1 MDLNSESIFK
11 WVFSILFF
19 PTFFQKA
26 FVVFAWGAGDFYW
39 AMLLKRIFLLLPVF
53 AFIAGCWI
61 SITTL
66 ITLLFRP
73 NRQNL
78 FVALIIT
85 WWDLGKT
92 IFSFWAGIVKFVFI
106 LLHSVLVLLKIAILG
121 IWSIIQTILIAP
133 FRFLGRL
140 GRNFFGSSV
149 PVIAVILTVLWCIIE
164 TSIFTFV
171 TTPLVID
178 VFSNI
183 TGDQLQEYAIQI
195 PLFIFLFFIVLG
207 SYAVLSTFLDTVKS
221 KKISSIFGITV
232 IEIVVLLVE
241 VLFLYREFVDALVPW
256 FAQYSDNF
264 NLGIF
269 GTLAIACFVWFGV
282 RSLSWFLFASYGTP
296 TLLKIIQ
303 GKAIIDKEA
312 VTTSKPVAE
321 DKMTS
326 FFEAIKNETEWI
338 KQRGEEL
345 ISAIMLPP
353 LQIIAATINFAI
365 LLITSKHLFE
375 LPFNSFADITSSKS
389 IISNIAQEKKR
400 GQSKKRTPKNL
411 TLTKTEGQND

>member
-1 MDLNSESIFK
+1 MNLTTESIFK
-11 WVFSILFF
+11 LIFSILFF

-26 FVVFAWGAGDFYW
+26 FVVFAWGAGDYFW
-39 AMLLKRIFLLLPVF
+39 IMALKRIFLLLPVI

-61 SITTL
+61 TITSL

-73 NRQNL
+73 NRQNF

-106 LLHSVLVLLKIAILG
+106 FIHSILVLLKIAVLG
-121 IWSIIQTILIAP
+121 IWSILQTILIFP

-149 PVIAVILTVLWCIIE
+149 PVIAIILTVLWCIIE
-164 TSIFTFV
+164 ASIFTYV

-183 TGDQLQEYAIQI
+183 TGDQLREYAIQI

-232 IEIVVLLVE
+232 IEIIVLLVE
-241 VLFLYREFVDALVPW
+241 VLFLYREFVDALIPW

-264 NLGIF
+264 NLGII
-269 GTLAIACFVWFGV
+269 GTLAVACFVWFGI

-303 GKAIIDKEA
+303 GKAIIDKNAAEP
-312 VTTSKPVAE
+312 KPLTE

-326 FFEAIKNETEWI
+326 FFEAIKKETEWA
-338 KQRGEEL
+338 KQRGEEI
-345 ISAIMLPP
+345 ISSIMLPP

-365 LLITSKHLFE
+365 LLITAKHLFE
-375 LPFNSFADITSSKS
+375 LPFNSFDDITSSKS
-389 IISNIAQEKKR
+389 IISNIAQEKKK
-400 GQSKKRTPKNL
+400 GQAKQRAQKNL
-411 TLTKTEGQND
+411 SPTKGEVQND

>member
-1 MDLNSESIFK
+1 MNLNTESIFK
-11 WVFSILFF
+11 LVFSILFF

-26 FVVFAWGAGDFYW
+26 FVVFTWGAGDYFW
-39 AMLLKRIFLLLPVF
+39 IMLLKRIFLLLPVM

-61 SITTL
+61 TITSL

-73 NRQNL
+73 NRQNF

-92 IFSFWAGIVKFVFI
+92 IFSFWAGIIKFVFI
-106 LLHSVLVLLKIAILG
+106 LLHSFLVLLKIAVLG
-121 IWSIIQTILIAP
+121 LWSIIQTILIFP

-140 GRNFFGSSV
+140 GKNFFGSSV
-149 PVIAVILTVLWCIIE
+149 PVIAIILTVLWCIIE
-164 TSIFTFV
+164 ASIFTFV

-183 TGDQLQEYAIQI
+183 TGDQLREYAIQI

-264 NLGIF
+264 DLGII
-269 GTLAIACFVWFGV
+269 GTLAIACFVWFGI

-303 GKAIIDKEA
+303 GKAIIEKDKA
-312 VTTSKPVAE
+312 TTLKPLPE

-326 FFEAIKNETEWI
+326 FFKAIKNETEWA
-338 KQRGEEL
+338 KQRGEEI
-345 ISAIMLPP
+345 ISSIMLPP

-389 IISNIAQEKKR
+389 IISNIAQEKMK
-400 GQSKKRTPKNL
+400 GQAKQRAQKKL
-411 TLTKTEGQND
+411 TSTKKEVQND

>member
-1 MDLNSESIFK
+1 M
-11 WVFSILFF
+11 
-19 PTFFQKA
+19 A
-26 FVVFAWGAGDFYW
+26 
-39 AMLLKRIFLLLPVF
+39 LKRIFLLLPVI

-61 SITTL
+61 TITSL

-73 NRQNL
+73 NRQNF

-106 LLHSVLVLLKIAILG
+106 FIHSILVLLKIAVLG
-121 IWSIIQTILIAP
+121 IWSILQTILIFP

-149 PVIAVILTVLWCIIE
+149 PVIAIILTVLWCIIE
-164 TSIFTFV
+164 ASIFTYV

-183 TGDQLQEYAIQI
+183 TGDQLREYAIQI

-232 IEIVVLLVE
+232 IEIIVLLVE
-241 VLFLYREFVDALVPW
+241 VLFLYREFVDALIPW

-264 NLGIF
+264 NLGII
-269 GTLAIACFVWFGV
+269 GTLAVACFVWFGI

-303 GKAIIDKEA
+303 GKAIIDKNAAEP
-312 VTTSKPVAE
+312 KPLTE

-326 FFEAIKNETEWI
+326 FFEAIKKETEWA
-338 KQRGEEL
+338 KQRGEEI
-345 ISAIMLPP
+345 ISSIMLPP

-365 LLITSKHLFE
+365 LLITAKHLFE
-375 LPFNSFADITSSKS
+375 LPFNSFDDITSSKS
-389 IISNIAQEKKR
+389 IISNIAQEKKK
-400 GQSKKRTPKNL
+400 GQAKQRAQKNL
-411 TLTKTEGQND
+411 SPTKGEVQND